1 MSNNQAQQALDVLRA
16 RNRKADGALKPR
28 TAQAVAEAIS
38 QAPRLAALAADI
50 VPRLPYKVLASTD
63 IKSRRAWSVV
73 EPVCYAVT
81 RQYLGLS
88 NEQFVNAIVVDCDH
102 DDSERWRACGL
113 PPPTWIAITPES
125 GRHHVVWWL
134 ETPVFRGTGAR
145 MEPLRFLA
153 RVVEAVTYEMGGDVG
168 YAGALTKNPWHS
180 RWHVI
185 VPGGQP
191 VTLGQ
196 MLAAVACAPGHVGRK
211 HDTRVGIG
219 RNIELFDRLR
229 FWAYEHR
236 ARYVDRRAWSLA
248 VAGQAAAINQAFP
261 VPLKPYEVG
270 STVKS
275 VANWVWS
282 RYRVGSTKMRV
293 TMDLDEAMPLAD
305 KQAAAGV
312 WAAEKRRSATDKA
325 IDDAVATLRAQGK
338 PVTQAALAEASGKS
352 LRTIKRRWATITV
365 MLAEPVPAPQPVRLV
380 ALPGG
385 RSDGAA
391 VRTTMKS
398 RAEAWRRF
406 QFAAI
411 TAQVRA
417 EQKAS
422 TRPPVPAFLVAAARV
437 RAAG

>member
-1 MSNNQAQQALDVLRA
+1 M
-16 RNRKADGALKPR
+16 
-28 TAQAVAEAIS
+28 
-38 QAPRLAALAADI
+38 
-50 VPRLPYKVLASTD
+50 
-63 IKSRRAWSVV
+63 
-73 EPVCYAVT
+73 
-81 RQYLGLS
+81 
-88 NEQFVNAIVVDCDH
+88 
-102 DDSERWRACGL
+102 
-113 PPPTWIAITPES
+113 
-125 GRHHVVWWL
+125 
-134 ETPVFRGTGAR
+134 FRGTGAR

-180 RWHVI
+180 RRHVI

-211 HDTRVGIG
+211 HDARVGIG

-236 ARYVDRRAWSLA
+236 ARYADRRTWSLA

-312 WAAEKRRSATDKA
+312 WAAERRRSATDKA
-325 IDDAVATLRAQGK
+325 IDDAVLTLRTQGK

-352 LRTIKRRWATITV
+352 LRTIKRRWSTITV
-365 MLAEPVPAPQPVRLV
+365 MLAEPVPPPVRLV

-385 RSDGAA
+385 RDGAA

-422 TRPPVPAFLVAAARV
+422 TRPPVPAFLVAAARM